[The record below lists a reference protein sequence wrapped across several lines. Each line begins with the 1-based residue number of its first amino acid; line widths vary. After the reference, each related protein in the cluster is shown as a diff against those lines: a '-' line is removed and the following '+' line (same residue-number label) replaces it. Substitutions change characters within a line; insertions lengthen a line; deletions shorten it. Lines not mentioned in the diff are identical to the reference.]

1 MAKTIHWRDYI
12 TINIFWL
19 ALTTLSQTMTP
30 LLLPLL
36 TQQFVGEELK
46 ATYYGTL
53 RLWSLMTALLAQAFM
68 GMLSDRST
76 SQFGRRR
83 PFIIVGTAGVIAI
96 ALLIGFS
103 ARLEGFEGYAILF
116 GAVILMMIFANT
128 AHGALQ
134 GLIPDLVPEE
144 RRGIFSGI
152 KAILEVPIPVILV
165 SLSIARLISKGNIW
179 GGLAILIGIWI
190 VSAIITLFVQET
202 AQQPSKQKKSWK
214 PLVNLFAMTGIFTAT
229 IILIGSGIKE
239 ISAISKGMNKA
250 AVIPIFAASG
260 FGGMLAAVG
269 FGVWASIKIGT
280 GDELKN
286 NPSFS
291 WWVISRLAFL
301 VGSTNIAS
309 FVIYFLQGRLGYYRE
324 QAAGPAAMLTM
335 FVGIFILFTTVPA
348 GWLSDKYGK
357 KKILVASGI
366 IGAAGAFL
374 AIALPNLTTIYIG
387 GIFIGAATGL
397 FYAASWALGTEI
409 IPPKKA
415 GRYLGISNLAGA
427 GAGAVGAYI
436 GGPIADGITAQT
448 TGLPGAGYMVLFG
461 IYGAMFLV
469 SIPFLGAIKEKRDA
483 TF

>member
-1 MAKTIHWRDYI
+1 MKSIHWRDYI

-36 TQQFVGEELK
+36 TQQFMGEELK

-53 RLWSLMTALLAQAFM
+53 RLWSLMTALLVQAFM

-83 PFIIVGTAGVIAI
+83 PFIIAGTAGVIVVI
-96 ALLIGFS
+96 MIIGFS
-103 ARLEGFEGYAILF
+103 ARLEGVEGYVVLF
-116 GAVILMMIFANT
+116 AAVILMMIFANT

-144 RRGIFSGI
+144 RRGISSGI
-152 KAILEVPIPVILV
+152 KAVLEVPVPVILV
-165 SLSIARLISKGNIW
+165 SLSIAQLISKGNIW
-179 GGLAILIGIWI
+179 GGLAILIGVWI
-190 VSAIITLFVQET
+190 VSAIITLFVRET
-202 AQQPSKQKKSWK
+202 AQRSPGQRTSWK
-214 PLVNLFAMTGIFTAT
+214 PLINLLAMTGIFTAT
-229 IILIGSGIKE
+229 ILLIGNGIKE
-239 ISAISKGMNKA
+239 ISAISTGMDKA
-250 AVIPIFAASG
+250 AVIPFFAASG
-260 FGGMLAAVG
+260 FGGMLAAIS
-269 FGVWASIKIGT
+269 FGVWASIKIGA

-309 FVIYFLQGRLGYYRE
+309 FVVFFLQGRLGYYRE

-335 FVGIFILFTTVPA
+335 FVGVFILITAVPA

-357 KKILVASGI
+357 KKILTASGI
-366 IGAAGAFL
+366 MGTAGAFL

-387 GIFIGAATGL
+387 GIFIGSATGL

-409 IPPKKA
+409 IPPEKA
-415 GRYLGISNLAGA
+415 GRFLGISNLAGA

-436 GGPIADGITAQT
+436 GGPIADSITAQAI
-448 TGLPGAGYMVLFG
+448 GLPGAGYMVLFG

-469 SIPFLGAIKEKRDA
+469 SVLSLGAIKEKRDA
-483 TF
+483 TI